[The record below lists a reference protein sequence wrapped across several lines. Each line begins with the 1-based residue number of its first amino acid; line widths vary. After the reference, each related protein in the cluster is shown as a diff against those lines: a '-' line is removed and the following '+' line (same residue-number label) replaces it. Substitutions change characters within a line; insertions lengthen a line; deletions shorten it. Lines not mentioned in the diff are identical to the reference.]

1 MPYITDSSGNY
12 IPSATIQGTDGKEVS
27 LRVSLSGYI
36 QWRREDTDW
45 TNLIAV
51 STLVGA
57 SGEKVQLNANGYVLQ
72 YKYESDSSWTDL
84 CDLSDYFGNTA
95 AATAAAAANAAAEAA
110 NAAAEAAR
118 DAVLKIVPSHA
129 ASHASDGSDAITPT
143 SIGAQP
149 RIAATGLLKGTNV
162 GVVAATANSDYVSPS
177 GKTNFTDT
185 TASTSKTTGAVTVA
199 GGLGVGGTIYADKVL
214 GAAWNDYAEYRN
226 VFGTAEP
233 GDVVVEYWNG
243 FVIKA
248 DKRLSPSAMV
258 VSDTFGFCI
267 GKTDMLCVPI
277 AVSGRV
283 LVNVEGDRRKYK
295 TGDVLCAGAYGK
307 ASKMRWYEKILFP
320 HRAIGIVSSIPD
332 ETTWN
337 DIKINDRIWMKVI

>member
-1 MPYITDSSGNY
+1 MPYITDASGNY
-12 IPSATIQGTDGKEVS
+12 IPSATIQGADGKEVT
-27 LRVSLSGYI
+27 LRVSNGYI
-36 QWRREDTDW
+36 QWKREDTDW
-45 TNLIAV
+45 ANLIAV
-51 STLVGA
+51 SSLVGA

-72 YKYESDSSWTDL
+72 YKYESDSTWIEL

-95 AATAAAAANAAAEAA
+95 AATAAAAANAAAAAA

-118 DAVLKIVPSHA
+118 EAVLDIVPAHA
-129 ASHASDGSDAITPT
+129 ASHASSGSDPITPA
-143 SIGAQP
+143 SIAAQP
-149 RIAATGLLKGTNV
+149 RITAKGLLKGTSA

-177 GKTNFTDT
+177 GKTSFTDT

-214 GAAWNDYAEYRN
+214 GAAWNDYAEFRN
-226 VFGTAEP
+226 VFGAAEP

-337 DIKINDRIWMKVI
+337 DIKINDRVWMKVI